1 MIRLNTSQNQQ
12 TRLWVTMFA
21 LVLSWAAPGT
31 VVAQSNQLQDIE
43 VQTLPSQEVE
53 LRFKL
58 NGPAP
63 DPLSFTID
71 NPARISVDLPDTGL
85 ALDSRR
91 KNIGIGA
98 LHSVIA
104 AEANGRTRIVLNL
117 DELVPYA
124 TTVQGNDVVLTLGAA
139 AASQAAASSST
150 VASFG
155 SGSNASRTSSSPA
168 GRAITEVDF
177 RRGET
182 GSGMIM
188 VTLTDANTNV
198 DIRQEGNQV
207 TAIFK
212 DTELPTDL
220 MQRLDVLDFATPV
233 STVDVIRANRDARLT
248 VNANGEFE
256 QLAYQSDNLFIVELA
271 PRVEEE
277 EENVFGEAKVY
288 TGDRLTLNFQD
299 IDTRA
304 VLQLLADT
312 SGLNMVVSD
321 TVQGNV
327 TLRLQNV
334 PWDQALDIVLRTK
347 GLDMR
352 QHDNVIL
359 VAPAEEIAERE
370 RRDLEARQQIED
382 LVPLRSEFI
391 QVNYAKAGDLA
402 TLISADGNAGTLL
415 SDRGTVAIDERTNTL
430 LVQDTAE
437 KLAEIRRL
445 VRTLD
450 IPIRQVLIESR
461 IVIANDDFGRQIGVR
476 MGASYVTEN
485 SSDGLISLT
494 GSGLGSDT
502 IVSSAL
508 DNLQTTGQPFP
519 VGLPPI
525 DERFMVNAP
534 VANPAG
540 RATLAILDSDYLLD
554 LELTAMQAENRG
566 EIVSTPRVVTANQKQ
581 ASIEQGVEIPF
592 QEASSSGATTT
603 QFKKAVL
610 RLEVLP
616 QITPDDKI
624 IMDLTVNNDSVGEQ
638 VSNALGGS
646 VPSIDT
652 NEVVTQVLVNNGETV
667 VLGGIYVTER
677 REVDNKVPYLGDV
690 PVLGRLFKSTN
701 KVSNKSELLIFVT
714 PKILKEGASLN

>member
-1 MIRLNTSQNQQ
+1 MIHTNTIQSQPKRL
-12 TRLWVTMFA
+12 A
-21 LVLSWAAPGT
+21 LALLTLTLSWALPGLAL
-31 VVAQSNQLQDIE
+31 AQGQLQEIE
-43 VQTLPSQEVE
+43 VNTLPSQEVE
-53 LRFKL
+53 LRLKL

-63 DPLSFTID
+63 EPLSFTID

-91 KNIGIGA
+91 QNIGIGA
-98 LHSVIA
+98 LHSVVA

-117 DELVPYA
+117 DELVPYNTA
-124 TTVQGNDVVLTLGAA
+124 VQGNDVVLTLGAA
-139 AASQAAASSST
+139 AASAAAGNT

-155 SGSNASRTSSSPA
+155 GNTPAARTTAATS

-182 GSGMIM
+182 GSGMVM
-188 VTLTDANTNV
+188 VTLTDANTSV

-212 DTELPTDL
+212 NTELPTDL

-233 STVDVIRANRDARLT
+233 STVDIIRSNRDARLT
-248 VNANGEFE
+248 VNASGEFE

-277 EENVFGEAKVY
+277 EPDVFGQAKVY

-370 RRDLEARQQIED
+370 RRDLEARQQIEE

-391 QVNYAKAGDLA
+391 QVNYAKASDLA
-402 TLISADGNAGTLL
+402 TLIAADGNAGTLL

-430 LVQDTAE
+430 LVQDTSD

-461 IVIANDDFGRQIGVR
+461 IVVANDDFGRELGVR
-476 MGASYVTEN
+476 VGASYVTDN

-494 GSGLGSDT
+494 GGALGSDT
-502 IVSSAL
+502 IVTSAL
-508 DNLQTTGQPFP
+508 DNLQSTGGPFP
-519 VGLPPI
+519 VALPPI
-525 DERFMVNAP
+525 DDRFMVNAP
-534 VANPAG
+534 VANPVG
-540 RATLAILDSDYLLD
+540 RATLAILDSDYLVD
-554 LELTAMQAENRG
+554 LELSAMQAENRG

-592 QEASSSGATTT
+592 QESSSSGATTT

-624 IMDLTVNNDSVGEQ
+624 IMDLAVNNDSVGEQ
-638 VSNALGGS
+638 VPSATGGF

-677 REVDNKVPYLGDV
+677 REVDSKVPYLGDV

-701 KVSNKSELLIFVT
+701 RVSNKSELLIFVT